1 VFKKTSLGGYKVKN
15 IVKPHTKIDWDIMNK
30 FLEMKD
36 VYSLSAVV
44 SDAQERDNVMR
55 HQIKQRTINKR
66 IIGPALTVK
75 LTPGDIVDCL
85 AIFDV
90 AEKGDVVVIDAF
102 SESETS
108 IWGGL
113 MSGLC
118 RAAGIVGV
126 VIDGSAR
133 DTDEAKMLEFPIY
146 STYVSPR
153 ASHTAYSGRKEP
165 IEINTPIVCG
175 GIIVRPGDLVVADEI
190 GVTIAPSED
199 LAEIYVKA
207 KEQADKEEATR
218 AEILKGA
225 TVAELLEKFGRI

>member
-1 VFKKTSLGGYKVKN
+1 MKN
-15 IVKPHTKIDWDIMNK
+15 IVKPHAKVNQKLIDK
-30 FLEMKD
+30 FLEMKN
-36 VYSLSAVV
+36 VYSLSAVL

-55 HQIKQRTINKR
+55 HTIKQRTVNKR

-85 AIFDV
+85 VIFEI
-90 AEKGDVVVIDAF
+90 AHRGDIVVIDAF

-113 MSGLC
+113 MSGLSK
-118 RAAGIVGV
+118 AAGIVGV
-126 VIDGSAR
+126 VIDGSSR
-133 DTDEAKMLEFPIY
+133 DTDEAKMLDFPIY

-153 ASHTAYSGRKEP
+153 GSHTAYSGRKEP

-175 GIIVRPGDLVVADEI
+175 GVIVYPGDLVVADEI
-190 GVTIAPSED
+190 GVTVAPADD
-199 LAEIYVKA
+199 LEEIYVRA
-207 KEQADKEEATR
+207 KEQAEKEEVTR

-225 TVAELLEKFGRI
+225 TVKELLEKFGRI

>member
-1 VFKKTSLGGYKVKN
+1 MKN
-15 IVKPHTKIDWDIMNK
+15 IIRPHANINQTIIDK
-30 FLEMKD
+30 FLAMKD
-36 VYSLSAVV
+36 VYSLSAIV

-55 HQIKQRTINKR
+55 HDIKQRTVNKR

-85 AIFDV
+85 KIFDI
-90 AEKGDVVVIDAF
+90 AKKGDVVVIDAF

-113 MSGLC
+113 MSGLSK
-118 RAAGIVGV
+118 AAGIEGV

-133 DTDEAKMLEFPIY
+133 DTDESKMLEFPIY

-153 ASHTAYSGRKEP
+153 AAHTAYSGRKEP
-165 IEINTPIVCG
+165 IEINTPVVCG

-190 GVTIAPSED
+190 GIAIAPAED
-199 LAEIYVKA
+199 LEEIYA
-207 KEQADKEEATR
+207 RAREQADKEELTR
-218 AEILKGA
+218 KEILRGA
-225 TVAELLEKFGRI
+225 TVEELLAKFGRI